1 MDKVTLKITTG
12 AYAQP
17 YFCEGGRLE
26 DDKQLVY
33 EWIEDGEPNEG
44 KSKYRLIYDK
54 ATKKAQIKRSGAVE
68 GTLHFEAGC
77 RTTGSLKTG
86 YGTMDLHIETFYIN
100 VPNIFVRNL
109 EISYKVDENPD
120 LANNR
125 FIISE
130 T

>member
-1 MDKVTLKITTG
+1 MEKINLKITTG

-17 YFCEGGRLE
+17 YVCTGNWHE
-26 DDKQLVY
+26 DDRQIVY
-33 EWIEDGEPNEG
+33 EWVEDSDPSEG
-44 KSKYRLIYDK
+44 QSRYRLTYDK
-54 ATKKAQIKRSGAVE
+54 ASKKASIKRSGHVE
-68 GTLHFEAGC
+68 GTLHFEAGSK
-77 RTTGSLKTG
+77 TTGALKTG

-100 VPNIFVRNL
+100 VPNVFVRNF

-130 T
+130 I